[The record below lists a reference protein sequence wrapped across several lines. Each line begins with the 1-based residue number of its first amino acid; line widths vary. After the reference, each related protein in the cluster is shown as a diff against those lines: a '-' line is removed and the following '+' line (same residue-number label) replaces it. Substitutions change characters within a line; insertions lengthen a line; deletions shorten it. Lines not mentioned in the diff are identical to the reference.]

1 MTRSIVAVLLGTF
14 TLRFS
19 TGLTGGLLVYYLA
32 ELPDY
37 GGPSVSATTV
47 GLLTATYFGAELLL
61 SPGFGVL
68 SDRFGA
74 HRLMQWGPV
83 FGAVAVILT
92 ALTTNLVLL
101 GVTRWLEG
109 MAAAASIPSI
119 LGYIAL
125 ATAHDES
132 LRGRTV
138 SRFEAATLAGIGA
151 GIVAAGWLYDP
162 NGLGLRSGAFF
173 LNAGIYVGSLLI
185 YRYGVA
191 ELHHGQ
197 DPASLDRSAGIPDP
211 AGGAGTEADEGPP
224 PLDSAEL
231 RPRHFDLGRYVR
243 LMRAP
248 QVWLLAPTWIALN
261 AVLGAWTTQ
270 SVFQLVREPSDR
282 FGDQLLMGGF
292 EPVQVSIG
300 LAVAGVIFFAG
311 LFYWGGRFG
320 TLRRT
325 TIIGVGLAGAMVMV
339 LAAFGLNHAIG
350 WGVPAQVG
358 LAAVAA
364 AGLFV
369 MAGATPAALGL
380 LADISESHPGDRGA
394 IMGLYSVFLGL
405 GQIIGALASG
415 TAADWAG
422 IDGLLLASLVLLVI
436 AVLPIHR
443 LRESEHMVGV
453 AADPI

>member
-1 MTRSIVAVLLGTF
+1 
-14 TLRFS
+14 
-19 TGLTGGLLVYYLA
+19 
-32 ELPDY
+32 
-37 GGPSVSATTV
+37 
-47 GLLTATYFGAELLL
+47 
-61 SPGFGVL
+61 
-68 SDRFGA
+68 
-74 HRLMQWGPV
+74 MQWGPV

-92 ALTTNLVLL
+92 ALTTNLPLL

-125 ATAHDES
+125 ATAHDET

-197 DPASLDRSAGIPDP
+197 DPSSLDRDGAASDP
-211 AGGAGTEADEGPP
+211 V

-231 RPRHFDLGRYVR
+231 RPRDFDLARYRR
-243 LMRAP
+243 LLSAP

-270 SVFQLVREPSDR
+270 SVFQLVREPSASFR
-282 FGDQLLMGGF
+282 DQLLMGGF
-292 EPVQVSIG
+292 DPVQVSLG

-325 TIIGVGLAGAMVMV
+325 TIIAVGLAGAVVMV
-339 LAAFGLNHAIG
+339 LAAFVLNHSAG
-350 WGVPAQVG
+350 WSAPPQIG
-358 LAAVAA
+358 LASLAA

-405 GQIIGALASG
+405 GQIIGALVSG
-415 TAADWAG
+415 AAADLAG
-422 IDGLLLASLVLLVI
+422 IDGLLLASLLLLGV

-443 LRESEHMVGV
+443 LRDSEHLVGV
-453 AADPI
+453 RPGSAPGA